1 MEYIRY
7 IFWKHLLEH
16 KKNQQNQ
23 EVEQDNNQQGQL
35 KQSKIYIDENMA
47 DEIVN
52 ILNNINKQQ

>member
-1 MEYIRY
+1 MS
-7 IFWKHLLEH
+7 FWKHLLEH

-52 ILNNINKQQ
+52 ILNNINKQH